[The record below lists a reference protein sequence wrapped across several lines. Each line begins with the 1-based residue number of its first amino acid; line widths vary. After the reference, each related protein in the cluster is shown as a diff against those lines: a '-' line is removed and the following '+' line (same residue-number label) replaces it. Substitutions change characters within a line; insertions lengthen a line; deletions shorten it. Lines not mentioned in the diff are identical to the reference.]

1 MKHLAS
7 IGSITFFSSSIYN
20 KKIQSRWLFWSQTSW
35 AFYDRPM
42 SKIYRSNTMGNNA
55 TAIVHLDLGLVL
67 ALTIDYA
74 RSKLYW
80 SDTHFKNIESSN
92 LDGSN
97 RAIVLNTDVSL

>member
-1 MKHLAS
+1 
-7 IGSITFFSSSIYN
+7 
-20 KKIQSRWLFWSQTSW
+20 
-35 AFYDRPM
+35 
-42 SKIYRSNTMGNNA
+42 MGNNA

-67 ALTIDYA
+67 ALTIDYT

-97 RAIVLNTDVSL
+97 RAVVLNTGVSYQIINLFKENIYILNKGSPLLSLF